1 MHDPNRDEN
10 RCVLCG
16 KSRQDD
22 THLRLILGVHG
33 GVCLDCVHLC
43 LELIKTDAVEKEL
56 DVPALGEPI
65 AQAAPSLL

>member
-16 KSRQDD
+16 KSRQTDG
-22 THLRLILGVHG
+22 HLRLILGVHG

-43 LELIKTDAVEKEL
+43 LELMETDSVEKKSGISSLEQ
-56 DVPALGEPI
+56 PF
-65 AQAAPSLL
+65 AQAVPSLL